1 MQMLEINYEV
11 RNACNFVF
19 GSENQGWASSGISF
33 ERNYLDDITAN
44 TEPNTLAVGAAT
56 AYINWV
62 RNLNGPSEAEYGGTV
77 SVIQSSQIGTV
88 ATAVDAL
95 ATNLI
100 ANMELIRGDLVMART
115 DSQKFART
123 DATWTMNVSNLFL
136 DLRDLCTE
144 IWDHVTIQAVR
155 NAATN
160 VLTAMGNSGGNLIL
174 FEDHQN
180 GTNGGTNSPP
190 VIFNFD
196 AGTYGL
202 SIYFPQ
208 TSNSAGYS
216 DYNSSNFSFCS
227 NTHWDEFLNAFLTPT
242 PALFIS
248 PTTLTFNCQQGGSPG
263 AQNVTI
269 SNSGSGTLS
278 WSSIISYVSGS
289 GWLSINPTS
298 QPGGNS
304 TSAQVS
310 VSSAALVQGTYHA
323 HITITGGSGTQNSP
337 QIIEVTLTVSTTP
350 TPALFISP
358 TTLTF
363 NCQQGGSPGA
373 QNVTISNSGSGTL
386 SWSSIIS
393 YVSGSGWLSINPTS
407 QPGGNSTSAQVSVSS
422 AALVQGTYHAHITIT
437 GGSGT
442 QNSPQIIEVTL
453 TVSTTPTPALFI
465 SPTTLTFN
473 CQQGGSPGA
482 QNVTISN
489 SGSGT
494 LSWSSII
501 SYANSSGWLSINPSS
516 NTSNNTVA
524 PVSVSSASLG
534 QGTYHAH
541 ITITG
546 GSGTQ
551 NSPQIIEVTL
561 TVSTT
566 PTPALFIS
574 PTTLTFGC
582 QQGASPAA
590 QNVTI
595 SNSGSGTLSWSSL
608 ISYANSSGWLN
619 INPASQPGNN
629 NTAALVSVSSAS
641 LVQGTYHAHIVITGA
656 SGTQNSPQTIEV
668 TLTVNQPSPSLL
680 ISPLSL
686 NFSCQQGQSPASQN
700 ITISNSGVGTLS
712 WSSSISYANVSG
724 WLSINPASQTSNNS
738 TAMVSVSSAGLSPST
753 YHAHITVAGAS
764 GTQNSPQIIEIDLAV
779 FPPSPALL
787 VSPLSLSFNCQQ
799 GGSPAAQIVTISNNG
814 SGNLSWNSSISYV
827 TGSGGWMSINPTSQ
841 VGNNTP
847 AQVSVSSAGL
857 VQGTYH
863 AHIVITGASG
873 TQNSP
878 QTIEV
883 TLTVNTVPAPAL
895 SVSPL
900 ALNFGCQQGGSPGAQ
915 NVTISNS
922 GSGTLSWSSIISYVS
937 GSGWLSI
944 NPSSNT
950 SNNTVAQVSVSSA
963 SLGQGTCHAH
973 IVITGASGTQNSP
986 QIIEVTLTVNPPSP
1000 SLTVSSPN
1008 GWESWIVG
1016 SSHTI
1021 TWISSN
1027 LTGNLAIT
1035 LSRNGGSSYN
1045 EAIVASV
1052 PVSAGSYN
1060 WTVTGPTSTTCRVK
1074 ATSLSNPS
1082 VFDASNSN
1090 FTISGVSPD
1099 AILYYQLSAGW
1110 NMIAVP
1116 LTLNNPSPEAVF
1128 PSGWPLFRW
1137 DALQGRYAGRSE
1149 ITLALGV
1156 GYWLDAPFAQTLT
1169 ISGQVNGQ
1177 AQTEIPL
1184 SPGSNLIG
1192 TPYHQPVPWALV
1204 SVSKGTES
1212 ISLEAAMASGW
1223 IKGPFYS
1230 WTGAT
1235 YQIVTT
1241 GGSFQPTSGYWIKDI
1256 LNGCS
1261 LVFGKPF

>member
-227 NTHWDEFLNAFLTPT
+227 NTHWDEFLNAFL
-242 PALFIS
+242 
-248 PTTLTFNCQQGGSPG
+248 
-263 AQNVTI
+263 
-269 SNSGSGTLS
+269 
-278 WSSIISYVSGS
+278 
-289 GWLSINPTS
+289 
-298 QPGGNS
+298 
-304 TSAQVS
+304 
-310 VSSAALVQGTYHA
+310 
-323 HITITGGSGTQNSP
+323 
-337 QIIEVTLTVSTTP
+337 TP